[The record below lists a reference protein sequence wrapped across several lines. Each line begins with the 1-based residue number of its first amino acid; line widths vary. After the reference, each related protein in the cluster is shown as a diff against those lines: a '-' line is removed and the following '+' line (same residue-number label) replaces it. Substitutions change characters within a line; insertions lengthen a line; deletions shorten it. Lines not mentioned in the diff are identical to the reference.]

1 MVYKINRQL
10 LSKMLSSLIASPV
23 SSYDFLLKGAGLSPK
38 LLTYLKHNNH
48 MQDKKPVLKEQKNEY
63 YDNSVKG

>member
-1 MVYKINRQL
+1 
-10 LSKMLSSLIASPV
+10 MLSSLIASPV
-23 SSYDFLLKGAGLSPK
+23 NSYDFLLKGAGLSPK